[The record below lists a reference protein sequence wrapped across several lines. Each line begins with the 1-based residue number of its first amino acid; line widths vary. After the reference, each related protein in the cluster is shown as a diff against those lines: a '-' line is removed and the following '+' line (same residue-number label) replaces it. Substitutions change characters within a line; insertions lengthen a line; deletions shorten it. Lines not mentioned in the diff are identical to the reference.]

1 MEQIEPSLGRKLAF
15 VSIAIGAFLVL
26 TAALGEATLRWIAPK
41 SDADKLGVK
50 LEGSARVYGLKPNH
64 RSRQTGVMV
73 QTNSLGFRENEYPLQ
88 RRPGVRRIVVLGD
101 SFTFGQGVE
110 FQEIYSKR
118 LEAQLNRSGDRYEV
132 INFGI
137 PGYNTTLELAT
148 WREVAARFN
157 PDLVILG
164 YVMNDTEQVSL
175 GKSGPTQPAGDSF
188 LNSAH
193 LALRE
198 VSMLYKFLAPRL
210 SALMLPFDPRYPVGG
225 TRQILASFEH
235 ESAGWAESRDALLE
249 LVGEARR
256 AGTPALVVVF
266 PMMVDSYPLEP
277 AHRKVTR
284 FCREHGIEVLDL
296 MSVVLE
302 QKVVSDMVVML
313 DGHPNG
319 RAHKIFSERIYQ
331 HLLHNYALL
340 KNGVEAVARGR
351 EAPRPLDHRDER
363 ALRALGA
370 GKPQGRGRRFGPPT
384 KWLS

>member
-1 MEQIEPSLGRKLAF
+1 
-15 VSIAIGAFLVL
+15 
-26 TAALGEATLRWIAPK
+26 
-41 SDADKLGVK
+41 
-50 LEGSARVYGLKPNH
+50 
-64 RSRQTGVMV
+64 
-73 QTNSLGFRENEYPLQ
+73 
-88 RRPGVRRIVVLGD
+88 
-101 SFTFGQGVE
+101 
-110 FQEIYSKR
+110 
-118 LEAQLNRSGDRYEV
+118 
-132 INFGI
+132 
-137 PGYNTTLELAT
+137 
-148 WREVAARFN
+148 
-157 PDLVILG
+157 
-164 YVMNDTEQVSL
+164 
-175 GKSGPTQPAGDSF
+175 QPAADSF

-193 LALRE
+193 LWLRQ
-198 VSMLYKFLAPRL
+198 VSMLYLFLAPRF

-302 QKVVSDMVVML
+302 QKSVSDMVVML
-313 DGHPNG
+313 DGQPNG
-319 RAHKIFSERIYQ
+319 RAHKIFSERINQ
-331 HLLHNYALL
+331 HWLHHYALL
-340 KNGVEAVARGR
+340 KNVVEAVARGR

-370 GKPQGRGRRFGPPT
+370 GKPQGRGRRFGPAT
-384 KWLS
+384 KRLS